1 MKGVVLDG
9 NPETPRKL
17 QELARHEFICKMLSE
32 ILMDVM
38 ICRQEGWDETEFIR
52 LLHGELDGLMK
63 KIEEENEKRMSIKNL
78 EALTDFNE
86 MAEAYAKQLQNN
98 SDLMRQIQNN
108 KKPLTPLAKRILGV
122 IKEEKELTYAEA
134 YAALDLVGKWLRL
147 ESNFVS
153 VGK

>member
-1 MKGVVLDG
+1 M
-9 NPETPRKL
+9 
-17 QELARHEFICKMLSE
+17 
-32 ILMDVM
+32 
-38 ICRQEGWDETEFIR
+38 
-52 LLHGELDGLMK
+52 
-63 KIEEENEKRMSIKNL
+63 

-86 MAEAYAKQLQNN
+86 MAEAYAKQLHN

-134 YAALDLVGKWLRL
+134 YAALDLVGKGLRL

>member
-1 MKGVVLDG
+1 M
-9 NPETPRKL
+9 E
-17 QELARHEFICKMLSE
+17 Q
-32 ILMDVM
+32 
-38 ICRQEGWDETEFIR
+38 
-52 LLHGELDGLMK
+52 
-63 KIEEENEKRMSIKNL
+63 ENEKRMCIKNL

-147 ESNFVS
+147 ESNFVP